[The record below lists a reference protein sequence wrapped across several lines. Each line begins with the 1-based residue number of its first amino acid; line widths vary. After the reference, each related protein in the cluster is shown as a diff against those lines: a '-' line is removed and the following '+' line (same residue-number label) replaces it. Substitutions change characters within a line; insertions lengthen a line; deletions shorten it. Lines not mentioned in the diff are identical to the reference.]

1 MIRALIFDFD
11 GLILETEGPSY
22 TSWKEVYRSFG
33 ISLPFSTWSTI
44 IGTTQGPFDPLQK
57 LQSQVTEQVDWQ
69 AVEAERQAKE
79 QALIDA
85 EGVLPGVLTYL
96 EEAQRLGLKLGVASS
111 SSNRWVLGHLHRLS
125 LEACFDCIR
134 TKDDVVHVKPY
145 PDLYQAVL
153 EGLGLMPREAIAL
166 EDSPNGI
173 QSAKSAGI
181 YCVAVPNP
189 LTSRLSL
196 AQADLQLGSLADMP
210 LRELVELVNGGKN
223 NRLPYNNPGD

>member
-22 TSWKEVYRSFG
+22 QSWKEVYRSFG
-33 ISLPFSTWSTI
+33 FSLPFSTWSTI

-57 LQSQVTEQVDWQ
+57 LQSQVTKQVDWPV
-69 AVEAERQAKE
+69 VEAERQAKE
-79 QALIDA
+79 QALIEA
-85 EGVLPGVLTYL
+85 EGVLPGVLQYL
-96 EEAQRLGLKLGVASS
+96 EEAPRLGLKLGVASS
-111 SSNRWVLGHLHRLS
+111 SSSSWVVGHLHRLS
-125 LEACFDCIR
+125 LEACFECIR
-134 TKDDVVHVKPY
+134 TKDDVVRVKPY
-145 PDLYQAVL
+145 PDLYQSVL
-153 EGLGLMPREAIAL
+153 EGLGLQHKEAIAF

-196 AQADLQLGSLADMP
+196 AEADMQLASLADIS
-210 LRELVELVNGGKN
+210 LRELLEKVNAG
-223 NRLPYNNPGD
+223 